1 MDSKTLTIE
10 NIPLVALFLALTVF
24 LAITVL
30 FFTRPVFAQSGDGV
44 IAVKPIAV
52 PAPAIAPDLGESWDL
67 STPSF
72 SDAGLAPAPEEPAE
86 TESAPMYLPGS
97 SADLVGPWMNQP
109 IPPGPLQPNMSA
121 EPTRIRRSYSSISEG
136 LSMWPVPRMAPLD
149 PINQA
154 TTLKDVRRGVAS
166 FCVVISDAFRATLL
180 PSTPQKVLLR

>member
-44 IAVKPIAV
+44 IAVKPIGV

-121 EPTRIRRSYSSISEG
+121 EPHGGFDGAIR
-136 LSMWPVPRMAPLD
+136 P
-149 PINQA
+149 
-154 TTLKDVRRGVAS
+154 
-166 FCVVISDAFRATLL
+166 
-180 PSTPQKVLLR
+180 